1 MEAITSYYDPFLI
14 PQISE
19 AKTREVKLG
28 VWE

>member
-1 MEAITSYYDPFLI
+1 MEAITGYYDRFLI

-19 AKTREVKLG
+19 AETKEVKLG